1 LCGERQPR
9 SPGTSDKTILLFAT
23 SRPGECGAQNHIKRQ
38 GAEHLPVASRPLIKI
53 PHAGEK
59 EEKTNYIYFD
69 GETYVVHMP
78 DPTSRFSTT

>member
-38 GAEHLPVASRPLIKI
+38 GCGTFTSGQSATDQNTTCGRERGKDKLY
-53 PHAGEK
+53 
-59 EEKTNYIYFD
+59 TFD